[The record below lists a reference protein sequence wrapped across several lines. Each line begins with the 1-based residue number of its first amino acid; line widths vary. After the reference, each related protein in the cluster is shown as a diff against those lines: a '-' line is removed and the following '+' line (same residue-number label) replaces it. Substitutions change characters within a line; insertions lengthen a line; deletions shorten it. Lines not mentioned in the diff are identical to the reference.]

1 MINAGLYCRHGR
13 ARGQAGKFW
22 HQRPLSGLT
31 WIIISPFPPPLSS
44 SSMQC
49 RLREDLVYNLG
60 WILGNFLNWAHPK
73 LFQNLNFVK
82 KSAII
87 FFDEIN
93 LEPPI
98 HFGTPKEKIRSW
110 ELYDHGSE
118 LLWHLRSNFGLKC
131 SKLCHPF
138 FTPSTVY
145 RNSQRQMIA
154 LKYCF
159 VCTVITIQTLAQ
171 ANILARQMKWH
182 LVNLTI

>member
-44 SSMQC
+44 SSMQR

-87 FFDEIN
+87 FFWWNKSWAPHTFWDSQRKNKI
-93 LEPPI
+93 LRI
-98 HFGTPKEKIRSW
+98 IWSWLRTLVTSEKQFW
-110 ELYDHGSE
+110 
-118 LLWHLRSNFGLKC
+118 FKVLKIVP
-131 SKLCHPF
+131 PF
-138 FTPSTVY
+138 FYPQYGISKFTASNDCP
-145 RNSQRQMIA
+145 
-154 LKYCF
+154 
-159 VCTVITIQTLAQ
+159 
-171 ANILARQMKWH
+171 
-182 LVNLTI
+182 

>member
-1 MINAGLYCRHGR
+1 MTCRKSQHFWFRWSMQGCIAGTGEQGVKLESSGIRDHSPNWLGS
-13 ARGQAGKFW
+13 
-22 HQRPLSGLT
+22 LSHHSL
-31 WIIISPFPPPLSS
+31 PLSS
-44 SSMQC
+44 SSMQR

-60 WILGNFLNWAHPK
+60 WILGNFLNWADPK
-73 LFQNLNFVK
+73 PFQNLNFVK

-138 FTPSTVY
+138 FYPQYGISKFTASNDCP
-145 RNSQRQMIA
+145 
-154 LKYCF
+154 
-159 VCTVITIQTLAQ
+159 
-171 ANILARQMKWH
+171 
-182 LVNLTI
+182 

>member
-60 WILGNFLNWAHPK
+60 WILGNFLNWADPK
-73 LFQNLNFVK
+73 PFQNLNFVK
-82 KSAII
+82 KSAIN

-93 LEPPI
+93 FEP
-98 HFGTPKEKIRSW
+98 HTFW
-110 ELYDHGSE
+110 D
-118 LLWHLRSNFGLKC
+118 
-131 SKLCHPF
+131 
-138 FTPSTVY
+138 
-145 RNSQRQMIA
+145 SQRKNKISRNIWSW
-154 LKYCF
+154 LIPL
-159 VCTVITIQTLAQ
+159 VISDSVRYIEIHSVKWLPL
-171 ANILARQMKWH
+171 NIVLYARWLRFKPWRRP
-182 LVNLTI
+182 IS